1 MDMFGYLHFFLS
13 LYPFCLFPSCLL
25 HLLCIIS
32 LQGLQ
37 LLLCKKKKK
46 MEKEKKGLNIYVHA
60 SFELQGFILLA
71 YNGINVCIH
80 EGSRVSGGPPLHAS
94 ENLDKNGDS

>member
-1 MDMFGYLHFFLS
+1 
-13 LYPFCLFPSCLL
+13 
-25 HLLCIIS
+25 
-32 LQGLQ
+32 
-37 LLLCKKKKK
+37 